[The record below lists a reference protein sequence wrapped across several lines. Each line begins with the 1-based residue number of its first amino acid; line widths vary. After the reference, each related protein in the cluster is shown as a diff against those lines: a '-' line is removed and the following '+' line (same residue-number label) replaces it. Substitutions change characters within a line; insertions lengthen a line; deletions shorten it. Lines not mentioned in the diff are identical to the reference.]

1 MFDLIDNNTRANWY
15 LSLCQRWM
23 HFRMGLLG
31 AVFVTTVAAATIANG
46 ADASVAGLTIT
57 VALQFANALS
67 HLLLKFASTAV
78 GFNAVERAL
87 EYVKLPTE
95 LESGIDAPNDWP
107 SEGRIEFDNLVVAY
121 DDDLLPVLKHISFC
135 IQPRERLGIVG
146 RTGAGKT
153 TLAYSLLRFV
163 DPREGTITIDGI
175 DIAAL
180 KLHELRSSVTIIP
193 QDPFL
198 FSGSLRS
205 NLDIHGTKSDDE
217 LKLALHR
224 VRLTRRSPDSVSSG
238 ELKKHFSA
246 GDQDVFSDL
255 NMPISDGGMNLSHG
269 QRQLIC
275 LARAILAHS
284 KILVLDEATSA
295 VDNATDSAIQQSIR
309 TEFSNSTLI
318 VIAHRLST
326 VADFDKLLVLSEGA
340 VLEFGTPAE
349 LIRKKGMFWEMVCQ
363 SAEREQLEKMMVVA

>member
-1 MFDLIDNNTRANWY
+1 
-15 LSLCQRWM
+15 
-23 HFRMGLLG
+23 MGLLG
-31 AVFVTTVAAATIANG
+31 AVFVTTVAAAGIANG
-46 ADASVAGLTIT
+46 ADASFAGLTIT

-78 GFNAVERAL
+78 GFNAVERTL
-87 EYVKLPTE
+87 EYVELPTE

-121 DDDLLPVLKHISFC
+121 DDDLPPVLKRISFC

-153 TLAYSLLRFV
+153 TLAYALLRFV

-205 NLDIHGTKSDDE
+205 NLDIHGAKSDDE

-224 VRLTRRSPDSVSSG
+224 VHLTRSSPDSTSSG

-349 LIRKKGMFWEMVCQ
+349 LVRKKGMFWEMVCQ
-363 SAEREQLEKMMVVA
+363 SAEREQLEEVMMMA